1 MKKFKYLLIM
11 FVALTVSVSC
21 GNDDD
26 NDSDKNDLVGTWAVS
41 YSEYGDDIEIT
52 VDFYANLSGAY
63 VLSLTTQGTT
73 VNLNSYFT
81 YSTDGNKLTMVMDGE
96 TNVSTYSI
104 SGNELTITED
114 GDSIVFT
121 RQ

>member
-11 FVALTVSVSC
+11 FIALAVTVSCS
-21 GNDDD
+21 DDD
-26 NDSDKNDLVGTWAVS
+26 NDSDKNDLVGTWAVTES
-41 YSEYGDDIEIT
+41 ADGLDYEIT
-52 VDFYANLSGAY
+52 VVFNANLSG
-63 VLSLTTQGTT
+63 SLVVSITFDGETATE
-73 VNLNSYFT
+73 NSNFT